1 MSNTPPR
8 TVLLDRRNVAEHL
21 QELVRKIASSP
32 LIGFDIETDNRNA
45 HPGILKLE
53 SKKTIFD
60 HRRTIITGA
69 SFWCDGD
76 EVAYY
81 LNLNH
86 ADAENRLPWE
96 CLKACLDAKTKKS
109 WWVIHNAPFELTML
123 KSVYNYDL
131 TEVICS
137 MQLCVTAYNSDT
149 YPLEKFFTPGIG
161 GIAKIMP
168 AITRA
173 FYDYSAGEPMTAEQE
188 ELLMKVIAKES
199 DAEHSYNGYVASI
212 AYGFGLKQAVSSWFD
227 FKMPTYEETLQAH
240 GAERMGDLT
249 GEQVAAYGADDA
261 YWCLA
266 LYKRILQWLMTEN
279 PLAIQ
284 TFFEQENPMVHVYS
298 ETWLNGWRVDIG
310 EILKKKDDL
319 RTQLAGGL
327 RGLKA
332 AIRELLPFPQDIHP
346 KLASR
351 DEWYAKN
358 YTKYRGLIEAFA
370 LSQDH
375 SDDYE
380 QCQQVR
386 SPISNGWA
394 EERGRR
400 LSTGPTIGHYMVVR
414 SMLYDLCRLSYVGA
428 EGKTQSDSDA
438 RDTMLVRYCTQWA
451 SERGLPLAEVFNEDK
466 KLVKHPDLASDPRV
480 RILMAYR
487 GTATIEQVSKLYINN
502 YIHLT
507 DPETSRMYPVMSC
520 LLDTRRMALANPGAN
535 QLSKDSDTSFVRGFF
550 LADDEDS
557 VLVSADWSTQEIALL
572 ASESQDP
579 LMLDAFS
586 TRPPKDFH
594 TATAA
599 MLADCSI
606 EEVRQ
611 REDFKELRRT
621 AKSSTFGGWYALSLW
636 GVGAKEGWSEEKTR
650 ELNDKYFST
659 YDTAFQWAKGVIHD
673 GRINGYTELVDHLR
687 RYRFEGTSQWAEAW
701 RNKMAPYDVPGFTEV
716 MIRRIQKRVGNQLV
730 NFRIQGL
737 AATVAKRTMLKVRED
752 IQDRKIG
759 WGARLVIWNHDEGV
773 YSIRKEILEEF
784 LDLLYSR
791 MIEGGGVMRNC
802 VLDSSLAIGRSF
814 QPYDPVKAP
823 KGQVELS
830 EMNKGL
836 PCVPKERWGQRAS
849 AEERRTIAAY
859 LLHG

>member
-1 MSNTPPR
+1 MSKTP
-8 TVLLDRRNVAEHL
+8 TTILVDARNVAEHL
-21 QELVRKIASSP
+21 PVLVDKIRRSP
-32 LIGFDIETDNRNA
+32 LTGFDIETDNRNA

-53 SKKTIFD
+53 SKKVIFD

-76 EVAYY
+76 DVAYY

-86 ADAENRLPWE
+86 ADVENRLPWG
-96 CLKACLDAKTKKS
+96 CLKACLDAKPGKS

-123 KSVYNYDL
+123 KSVYGYDL

-149 YPLEKFFTPGIG
+149 YPLEKFYTPGIG
-161 GIAKIMP
+161 GIAKLMP
-168 AITRA
+168 VITRA
-173 FYDYSAGEPMTAEQE
+173 FYDYNAGDPMTAEQE
-188 ELLMKVIAKES
+188 ELLMKVVAKDS

-212 AYGFGLKQAVSSWFD
+212 AYGFGLKQAVKSWFD
-227 FKMPTYEETLQAH
+227 FQMTTYQETLKAH
-240 GAERMGDLT
+240 NAERMGDIT

-261 YWCLA
+261 FWCLK

-279 PLAIQ
+279 PLAIA
-284 TFFEQENPMVHVYS
+284 TFFEQENPMVHIYS
-298 ETWLNGWRVDIG
+298 DTWLNGWRVDIG
-310 EILKKKDDL
+310 AILRKKDEL
-319 RTQLAGGL
+319 RTQLAAEL
-327 RGLKA
+327 RQLKA
-332 AIRELLPFPQDIHP
+332 ALRELLPFPKDLYE
-346 KLASR
+346 KLAER
-351 DEWYAKN
+351 DEWYSKN
-358 YTKYRGLIEAFA
+358 WAKYRDLIERFA
-370 LSQDH
+370 GSPDPN
-375 SDDYE
+375 DDYQ

-394 EERGRR
+394 EERGSK
-400 LSTGPTIGHYMVVR
+400 LSTGPTIGHYMVTRAV
-414 SMLYDLCRLSYVGA
+414 LYDLCRFSYVGA

-438 RDTMLVRYCTQWA
+438 RGTMLTRYCTQWA
-451 SERGLPLAEVFNEDK
+451 KTQGVPLPEVFNVDKGEVVSEDLK
-466 KLVKHPDLASDPRV
+466 RDPKV
-480 RILMAYR
+480 RILLAYKA
-487 GTATIEQVSKLYINN
+487 TATIEQVSKLYINN

-535 QLSKDSDTSFVRGFF
+535 QLSKDSETSFVRGFF
-550 LADDEDS
+550 LADDDDS

-579 LMLDAFS
+579 LMLEAFS
-586 TRPPKDFH
+586 TRPPRDFH

-599 MLADCSI
+599 MLADCTV
-606 EEVRQ
+606 EEVKK
-611 REDFKELRRT
+611 REDFKELRRA
-621 AKSSTFGGWYALSLW
+621 AKASTFGGWYALSLF
-636 GVGAKEGWSEEKTR
+636 GVGAKEGWSEEKTK
-650 ELNDKYFST
+650 ELNEKYFST

-673 GRINGYTELVDHLR
+673 GRIYGYTELVDHLR
-687 RYRFEGTSQWAEAW
+687 RYRFEGTNQWAEVW
-701 RNKMAPYDVPGFTEV
+701 RGKMAPYNVPGFTEV

-737 AATVAKRTMLKVRED
+737 AATVAKRTMLTVRSD
-752 IQDRKIG
+752 IRERQWG
-759 WGARLVIWNHDEGV
+759 WGVRLVIWNHDEGV
-773 YSIRKEILEEF
+773 YSVRKELLREF

-823 KGQVELS
+823 QGQIELS

-836 PCVPKERWGQRAS
+836 PCVPRDRWGQRAT
-849 AEERRTIAAY
+849 EVERADILAY
-859 LLHG
+859 LLRS